1 MIIDIKKIYPLIS
14 KELLADAITFT
25 KQNIAID
32 KEDLTVI
39 QHVRKPLLYNLE
51 TLWQQK
57 KKNLFDVNIGAYDGA
72 EVCEL
77 VDLFCFK

>member
-57 KKNLFDVNIGAYDGA
+57 KKNLIDVNIGAYDGA

-77 VDLFCFK
+77 VGLFCFK

>member
-51 TLWQQK
+51 TLWQ
-57 KKNLFDVNIGAYDGA
+57 
-72 EVCEL
+72 
-77 VDLFCFK
+77 

>member
-32 KEDLTVI
+32 KDDLTVI

-77 VDLFCFK
+77 VGLFCFK